1 MTKLYIISGMSG
13 AGKSQA
19 LKIFEDFGFV
29 CVDNMPV
36 EMIVDFIDICVKD
49 SKKYKNIAIGIDSRA
64 GEHLSGFKNFLAVLK
79 TKKISYKIIFFTAS
93 ADIILRRYSETRHH
107 HPSGKSVREGIKQER
122 KILDNIFSVADEVID
137 TSNLTIGELKKVIS
151 VLVDIQQFE
160 KRYLNISVVSFGYK
174 YGVPNDA
181 DIVYDVR
188 FITNPNYVHE
198 LKYKTGRDKSVQRYI
213 EKHKEFKVFFKEFS
227 KLIESTLPGYINEGK
242 SYLTIAIGCTGGRHR
257 SVFTA
262 EKLAAFLKSRKY
274 KVKLSHRD
282 ILRGCN
288 NGKLISET
296 YKKGR

>member
-1 MTKLYIISGMSG
+1 MTKVYIISGMSG
-13 AGKSQA
+13 AGKTQA

-36 EMIVDFIDICVKD
+36 QMIVDFIDICVKD

-79 TKKISYKIIFFTAS
+79 NRKISYKIIFFTAS
-93 ADIILRRYSETRHH
+93 DGIILRRYSETRHH
-107 HPSGKSVREGIKQER
+107 HPTGKSVCEGIEKER

-160 KRYLNISVVSFGYK
+160 KRYLNISVVSFGYR

-188 FITNPNYVHE
+188 FIINPNYVHE

-213 EKHKEFKVFFKEFS
+213 EKHKKFKVFFKEFS

-242 SYLTIAIGCTGGRHR
+242 SYLTIAIGCTGGHHR

-296 YKKGR
+296 YKKDR